1 MNGRDEIK
9 LILITDDMT
18 THLLKS
24 AEYLLELILRVQQ
37 NCHIQNQLIK
47 MNSITLYL

>member
-1 MNGRDEIK
+1 MSVMNGRDEIK
-9 LILITDDMT
+9 LI
-18 THLLKS
+18 LKS